1 MNHNQ
6 RRRHKANPCQ
16 TVQRIML
23 EHGLLDDLHVPVTA
37 GLPHHCS
44 RQDREHVAT
53 SPAPESGSFP

>member
-1 MNHNQ
+1 
-6 RRRHKANPCQ
+6 
-16 TVQRIML
+16 ML